1 MITTTAKGL
10 KFMNNYTFNVEH
22 MGNEIKLA
30 RVKAG
35 LTQEQ
40 LAEKAGTT
48 KTTIVAVEKG
58 EKQSGGNIMLIA
70 NIAAVLN
77 LSLDEICGINA
88 RPAES
93 NEQDIKNKI
102 LNAIKTLLDLDKS
115 QIRLSKRNAFFD
127 DDIVNLNITI
137 ADTGLAYFAQEYNNA
152 LKTIEVN
159 RNTEYY
165 EDIKT
170 TIMNAFECRFIDM
183 KLDHQNY
190 YSFDREKGHFEISGD
205 NDNVTITLDD
215 FVEIMADNGVPF

>member
-1 MITTTAKGL
+1 
-10 KFMNNYTFNVEH
+10 MNDYQLNVKD
-22 MGNEIKLA
+22 MGNKIKLA
-30 RVKAG
+30 RAKAG
-35 LTQEQ
+35 LTQQQ
-40 LAEKAGTT
+40 LADKAETT
-48 KTTIVAVEKG
+48 KTTIVDIEKG
-58 EKQSGGNIMLIA
+58 EKQNGGNIALIA
-70 NIAAVLN
+70 GVARALN

-115 QIRLSKRNAFFD
+115 QIRLSKRNASFD

-137 ADTGLAYFAQEYNNA
+137 SDTGLAYFAQEYNNA
-152 LKTIEVN
+152 LSTIEVN
-159 RNTEYY
+159 RSTEYY
-165 EDIKT
+165 EVIKT

-183 KLDHQNY
+183 KLDRQNY
-190 YSFDREKGHFEISGD
+190 YSFDREKGFFEIIGD

>member
-1 MITTTAKGL
+1 
-10 KFMNNYTFNVEH
+10 MNNYTFNVEH

-88 RPAES
+88 RPVES

-102 LNAIKTLLDLDKS
+102 LNAIKTLIDLDKS
-115 QIRLSKRNAFFD
+115 QIRLSKRNASFD

-137 ADTGLAYFAQEYNNA
+137 SDTGLAYFAQEYNNA

-183 KLDHQNY
+183 KLDRQNH
-190 YSFDREKGHFEISGD
+190 YSFDKKKGFEISGD
-205 NDNVTITLDD
+205 NDNVTIALDD

>member
-1 MITTTAKGL
+1 
-10 KFMNNYTFNVEH
+10 MNDYQLNVKD
-22 MGNEIKLA
+22 MGNKIKLA
-30 RVKAG
+30 RAKAG
-35 LTQEQ
+35 LTQQQ
-40 LAEKAGTT
+40 LADKAGTT
-48 KTTIVAVEKG
+48 KPTIVDIEKG
-58 EKQSGGNIMLIA
+58 GKQNGGNVALIA
-70 NIAAVLN
+70 SIATVLN
-77 LSLDEICGINA
+77 LSLDEICGIKA
-88 RPAES
+88 QSETS

-102 LNAIKTLLDLDKS
+102 LNAIKTLIDLDKS

>member
-1 MITTTAKGL
+1 
-10 KFMNNYTFNVEH
+10 MNDYQLNVKD
-22 MGNEIKLA
+22 MGNKIKLA
-30 RVKAG
+30 RAKAG
-35 LTQEQ
+35 LTQQQ
-40 LAEKAGTT
+40 LANAVGVS
-48 KTTIVAVEKG
+48 KTTISNIENDG
-58 EKQSGGNIMLIA
+58 TQNGGNITLIA
-70 NIAAVLN
+70 SIAVALN
-77 LSLDEICGINA
+77 TSLDEICGINA

-183 KLDHQNY
+183 KLDRQNY

>member
-1 MITTTAKGL
+1 
-10 KFMNNYTFNVEH
+10 MNDYQLNVKD
-22 MGNEIKLA
+22 MGNKIKLA
-30 RVKAG
+30 RAKAG
-35 LTQEQ
+35 LTQQQ
-40 LAEKAGTT
+40 LANAVGVS
-48 KTTIVAVEKG
+48 KTTISNIENDG
-58 EKQSGGNIMLIA
+58 TQSGGNITLIA
-70 NIAAVLN
+70 SIAVALN
-77 LSLDEICGINA
+77 TSLDEICGINS

-102 LNAIKTLLDLDKS
+102 LNAIKTLIDLDKS
-115 QIRLSKRNAFFD
+115 QIRLSKRNASFD

-137 ADTGLAYFAQEYNNA
+137 SDTGLAYFAQEYNNA

-183 KLDHQNY
+183 KLDRQNY

>member
-1 MITTTAKGL
+1 
-10 KFMNNYTFNVEH
+10 MNDYQLNVKD
-22 MGNEIKLA
+22 MGNKIKLA
-30 RVKAG
+30 RAKAG
-35 LTQEQ
+35 LTQQQ
-40 LAEKAGTT
+40 LADKAETT
-48 KTTIVAVEKG
+48 KTTIVDIEKG
-58 EKQSGGNIMLIA
+58 EKQNGGNIALIA
-70 NIAAVLN
+70 GVARALN

-115 QIRLSKRNAFFD
+115 QIRLSKRNASFG

-152 LKTIEVN
+152 LRTIEVN

-183 KLDHQNY
+183 KLDRQNY
-190 YSFDREKGHFEISGD
+190 YSFEHELFYISGGD
-205 NDNVTITLDD
+205 DNVTIELSILEPE
-215 FVEIMADNGVPF
+215 VLAPGEVPF

>member
-1 MITTTAKGL
+1 
-10 KFMNNYTFNVEH
+10 MNDYQLNVKD
-22 MGNEIKLA
+22 MGNKIKLA
-30 RVKAG
+30 RAKAG
-35 LTQEQ
+35 LTQQQ
-40 LAEKAGTT
+40 LADKAKTT
-48 KTTIVAVEKG
+48 KTTIVDIEKG
-58 EKQSGGNIMLIA
+58 EKQNGGNIALIA
-70 NIAAVLN
+70 GVARALN

-115 QIRLSKRNAFFD
+115 QIRLSKRNASFD

-137 ADTGLAYFAQEYNNA
+137 SDTGLAYFAQEYNNA
-152 LKTIEVN
+152 LSTIEVN
-159 RNTEYY
+159 RSTEYY

-183 KLDHQNY
+183 KLDRQNY
-190 YSFDREKGHFEISGD
+190 YSFDREKGFFEIIGD

>member
-1 MITTTAKGL
+1 
-10 KFMNNYTFNVEH
+10 MNEYQLDIKD
-22 MGNEIKLA
+22 MGNKIKLA
-30 RVKAG
+30 RAKAG
-35 LTQEQ
+35 LTLQQ
-40 LAEKAGTT
+40 LADKAETT
-48 KTTIVAVEKG
+48 KPTIVDIEKG
-58 EKQSGGNIMLIA
+58 GKQNGGNVALIA
-70 NIAAVLN
+70 RIARALN

-88 RPAES
+88 RPVES

-115 QIRLSKRNAFFD
+115 QIRLSKRNASFD

-137 ADTGLAYFAQEYNNA
+137 NDTGLAYFAQEYNNA

-183 KLDHQNY
+183 KLDFKND
-190 YSFDREKGHFEISGD
+190 YSFEHRSFCISGSD
-205 NDNVTITLDD
+205 DNVTIELSTPEVLAPG
-215 FVEIMADNGVPF
+215 EVPF